1 LQVVV
6 THKRSGGEMQGK
18 SMLSP
23 PESKLSPPESML
35 SLPESMFAGE
45 GPPHAVSVKATP
57 RQCAR
62 ADLSRNAANV
72 STRER
77 MPQSCRS
84 VNASRQQANMV
95 DIRVIEGDRVR
106 LESSL
111 YDLTRARIVYRLTGA
126 EST

>member
-6 THKRSGGEMQGK
+6 THKRSGGEGQYGK
-18 SMLSP
+18 SLLSL
-23 PESKLSPPESML
+23 PESLL

-57 RQCAR
+57 KQCAR
-62 ADLSRNAANV
+62 ADLSRNAGNV
-72 STRER
+72 STHER

-95 DIRVIEGDRVR
+95 DIRVVQGDRMRIEVSR
-106 LESSL
+106 LEPSAHNVAS
-111 YDLTRARIVYRLTGA
+111 RSAGA
-126 EST
+126 GRR